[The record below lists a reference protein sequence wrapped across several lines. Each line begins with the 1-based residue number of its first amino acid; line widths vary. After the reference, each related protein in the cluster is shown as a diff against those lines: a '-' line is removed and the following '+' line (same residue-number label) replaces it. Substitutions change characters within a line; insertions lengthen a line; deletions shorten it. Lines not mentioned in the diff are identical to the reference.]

1 MRKRVLRVVFLCYLA
16 ASALADD
23 DKGNEQNEGR
33 TRSFGGGLSPGFGGG
48 INSGFGGGI
57 NPGFG
62 GGINPG
68 FGGGINQ
75 GFGGGINPGFGGG
88 INPGFGGGINP
99 GFGGGINPGFGG
111 GINPGFGGGINPGF
125 GGGINPGFGGGF
137 GGVSQTC
144 RRWCRTP
151 EGQAYCCESNNE
163 PETLPFVKP
172 GQCPPVRPQCP
183 PVRSFAPPQTC
194 SNDSK
199 CGGVDKCCF
208 DRCLEEHV
216 CKPPVGS
223 GGFGG
228 FGFGR

>member
-1 MRKRVLRVVFLCYLA
+1 MKGLQVLFVCCLA
-16 ASALADD
+16 ASASAQNNQ
-23 DKGNEQNEGR
+23 GNQGN
-33 TRSFGGGLSPGFGGG
+33 TRFLGGLLGGLGGGLNNALGGAFGGGF
-48 INSGFGGGI
+48 

-62 GGINPG
+62 GGVNPG
-68 FGGGINQ
+68 FGGGFGHG
-75 GFGGGINPGFGGG
+75 GFG
-88 INPGFGGGINP
+88 
-99 GFGGGINPGFGG
+99 
-111 GINPGFGGGINPGF
+111 
-125 GGGINPGFGGGF
+125 GGGF

-163 PETLPFVKP
+163 PDTLPFVKP
-172 GQCPPVRPQCP
+172 GICPPVRPQCP
-183 PVRSFAPPQTC
+183 PVRNFAPPQTC

-199 CGGVDKCCF
+199 CGGIDKCCY

-223 GGFGG
+223 GGG

>member
-1 MRKRVLRVVFLCYLA
+1 MKGLQVLFVCCLA
-16 ASALADD
+16 AVAFAN
-23 DKGNEQNEGR
+23 DKSNGGNKRFFGGLIQG
-33 TRSFGGGLSPGFGGG
+33 FGGGLNQGFGGV
-48 INSGFGGGI
+48 NSGFGGISG
-57 NPGFG
+57 GHG
-62 GGINPG
+62 GG
-68 FGGGINQ
+68 F
-75 GFGGGINPGFGGG
+75 
-88 INPGFGGGINP
+88 
-99 GFGGGINPGFGG
+99 
-111 GINPGFGGGINPGF
+111 
-125 GGGINPGFGGGF
+125 GGINPGFGGGF
-137 GGVSQTC
+137 GGGASQTC

>member
-1 MRKRVLRVVFLCYLA
+1 MKGLQILLVTCLASVAFAQDKNNGGNKRF
-16 ASALADD
+16 
-23 DKGNEQNEGR
+23 
-33 TRSFGGGLSPGFGGG
+33 FGGLNQAFGGG
-48 INSGFGGGI
+48 IDQGFGGVSQGFGGHGGGIGGGFGGI
-57 NPGFG
+57 NPGL
-62 GGINPG
+62 
-68 FGGGINQ
+68 
-75 GFGGGINPGFGGG
+75 
-88 INPGFGGGINP
+88 
-99 GFGGGINPGFGG
+99 
-111 GINPGFGGGINPGF
+111 
-125 GGGINPGFGGGF
+125 GGGF
-137 GGVSQTC
+137 GGSVSQTC

>member
-1 MRKRVLRVVFLCYLA
+1 MKGLQVLFVSCLA
-16 ASALADD
+16 AVAFAN
-23 DKGNEQNEGR
+23 DKNNGGNKR
-33 TRSFGGGLSPGFGGG
+33 FFGGL
-48 INSGFGGGI
+48 
-57 NPGFG
+57 
-62 GGINPG
+62 
-68 FGGGINQ
+68 NQ
-75 GFGGGINPGFGGG
+75 GFGGGNQGFGGG
-88 INPGFGGGINP
+88 FGGISGGHGGGFGGGH
-99 GFGGGINPGFGG
+99 GGGF
-111 GINPGFGGGINPGF
+111 
-125 GGGINPGFGGGF
+125 GGINPGFGGGF
-137 GGVSQTC
+137 GGGASQTC

>member
-1 MRKRVLRVVFLCYLA
+1 MKGLQVLFISGLA
-16 ASALADD
+16 ALACARKGK
-23 DKGNEQNEGR
+23 DKKSDEGNSR
-33 TRSFGGGLSPGFGGG
+33 FFGGLTQTLGGGIDHGHESGFNTGFGGG
-48 INSGFGGGI
+48 FKPTFGI
-57 NPGFG
+57 S
-62 GGINPG
+62 PG

-75 GFGGGINPGFGGG
+75 GFGGGFNSGFGGG
-88 INPGFGGGINP
+88 F
-99 GFGGGINPGFGG
+99 
-111 GINPGFGGGINPGF
+111 
-125 GGGINPGFGGGF
+125 NPGFGGGF
-137 GGVSQTC
+137 NTGFGGGFGGLSQTC
-144 RRWCRTP
+144 RRWCRSP
-151 EGQAYCCESNNE
+151 QGQAYCCESNNE

-208 DRCLEEHV
+208 DTCLQEHV
-216 CKPPVGS
+216 CKPPIGT

>member
-1 MRKRVLRVVFLCYLA
+1 MLSLGIKDCASMEQQPFLTRQEEESQLINSAKENMKGLQLIFVCCLA
-16 ASALADD
+16 AVAFANDG
-23 DKGNEQNEGR
+23 GNKRFFGGLNQA
-33 TRSFGGGLSPGFGGG
+33 FGGGFGG
-48 INSGFGGGI
+48 ISGGHGGGFGGI

-62 GGINPG
+62 GGA
-68 FGGGINQ
+68 
-75 GFGGGINPGFGGG
+75 
-88 INPGFGGGINP
+88 
-99 GFGGGINPGFGG
+99 
-111 GINPGFGGGINPGF
+111 
-125 GGGINPGFGGGF
+125 
-137 GGVSQTC
+137 SQTC

>member
-1 MRKRVLRVVFLCYLA
+1 MKGLQILFVCCLTAVAFAQDKNNGGNKRFFGGLGQA
-16 ASALADD
+16 
-23 DKGNEQNEGR
+23 
-33 TRSFGGGLSPGFGGG
+33 FGGGNQGFGGDFG
-48 INSGFGGGI
+48 GHGGGFGGV

-62 GGINPG
+62 GGA
-68 FGGGINQ
+68 
-75 GFGGGINPGFGGG
+75 
-88 INPGFGGGINP
+88 
-99 GFGGGINPGFGG
+99 
-111 GINPGFGGGINPGF
+111 
-125 GGGINPGFGGGF
+125 
-137 GGVSQTC
+137 SQTC

-163 PETLPFVKP
+163 PDTLPFVKP

-183 PVRSFAPPQTC
+183 PVRNFAPPQTC

-228 FGFGR
+228 FGFRR

>member
-1 MRKRVLRVVFLCYLA
+1 MKGLQVLFVCCLT
-16 ASALADD
+16 ASAFAQ
-23 DKGNEQNEGR
+23 GNRGNQGN
-33 TRSFGGGLSPGFGGG
+33 TRLIGGLLSGLTGGFGG
-48 INSGFGGGI
+48 

-62 GGINPG
+62 GGGFGGNPG
-68 FGGGINQ
+68 FGGG
-75 GFGGGINPGFGGG
+75 GFGGNPGFGGG
-88 INPGFGGGINP
+88 GFGGG
-99 GFGGGINPGFGG
+99 GL
-111 GINPGFGGGINPGF
+111 
-125 GGGINPGFGGGF
+125 GGF
-137 GGVSQTC
+137 GGASQTC

-163 PETLPFVKP
+163 PDTIPFVKP

-199 CGGVDKCCF
+199 CGGVDKCCY

-216 CKPPVGS
+216 CKPPIGT

-228 FGFGR
+228 FGGGFGGFGR

>member
-1 MRKRVLRVVFLCYLA
+1 MKGLQVLLISCLA
-16 ASALADD
+16 ASAFAQDD
-23 DKGNEQNEGR
+23 TAKKENEGN
-33 TRSFGGGLSPGFGGG
+33 TRFLGGGGFGGVDPGFGGG
-48 INSGFGGGI
+48 FNPAFGGGF

-62 GGINPG
+62 GVNPG
-68 FGGGINQ
+68 FGGS
-75 GFGGGINPGFGGG
+75 
-88 INPGFGGGINP
+88 
-99 GFGGGINPGFGG
+99 
-111 GINPGFGGGINPGF
+111 F

-151 EGQAYCCESNNE
+151 EGQAYCCETNNE
-163 PETLPFVKP
+163 PDTIPFVKP
-172 GQCPPVRPQCP
+172 GVCPPVRPQCP

-228 FGFGR
+228 IGFGR

>member
-1 MRKRVLRVVFLCYLA
+1 MKGLQALFVCCLTVA
-16 ASALADD
+16 AFAKDKEN
-23 DKGNEQNEGR
+23 KGN
-33 TRSFGGGLSPGFGGG
+33 TRFFGGFNPDFGGGLNQGFGGFNPGFG
-48 INSGFGGGI
+48 SGFGGG
-57 NPGFG
+57 F
-62 GGINPG
+62 
-68 FGGGINQ
+68 
-75 GFGGGINPGFGGG
+75 
-88 INPGFGGGINP
+88 
-99 GFGGGINPGFGG
+99 
-111 GINPGFGGGINPGF
+111 
-125 GGGINPGFGGGF
+125 GGINPGFGGGF
-137 GGVSQTC
+137 GGGVSQTC

-228 FGFGR
+228 FGFRR